1 MKESGIGYG
10 SINHPVDRDPIC
22 GYTGII
28 KDLCTC
34 CGRKEFEDA
43 NYITERLKR
52 KSSFCCK

>member
-28 KDLCTC
+28 KDKCPC
-34 CGRKEFEDA
+34 CGRREFEEI
-43 NYITERLKR
+43 NNVHERIER
-52 KSSFCCK
+52 IRR